1 MQRQN
6 IASGTPWKE
15 IVGYSRAVR
24 TGPFI
29 HVTGTLAADEHGRM
43 IGIGDAYAQT
53 VAAIGKIEQALKEA
67 GDARGRRPHPNLRH
81 RHRPLE
87 RDRPCTSGTLRQDQ
101 ARDDD
106 GGGVEAVHIRSA
118 RRDRGRR
125 RHRRRAAGS
134 AVMSD
139 K

>member
-67 GDARGRRPHPNLRH
+67 GATLEDVVRTRIYVTDIDRWKEIGRAHQELFGRIKPATTMVEVSRLFTSEALVEIEADAVIADAPQG
-81 RHRPLE
+81 PL
-87 RDRPCTSGTLRQDQ
+87 
-101 ARDDD
+101 
-106 GGGVEAVHIRSA
+106 
-118 RRDRGRR
+118 
-125 RHRRRAAGS
+125 
-134 AVMSD
+134 
-139 K
+139 